1 MEASGIGERGG
12 ELGLFACE
20 EGMVIGEDGGVRTW
34 TKTGDSD
41 VAFSGS
47 GVGTTSIGATSERT
61 AGTKS
66 SSEMHI
72 PLEPLRR
79 ALATS
84 SVFFCFLLF
93 GSSIIFALPL
103 EISFLLT
110 YARTSG

>member
-1 MEASGIGERGG
+1 MGGIFRTGLMVGG
-12 ELGLFACE
+12 E

-34 TKTGDSD
+34 TKMGDSV

-47 GVGTTSIGATSERT
+47 GVGTTAIGAASEQT
-61 AGTKS
+61 TGTELC
-66 SSEMHI
+66 SEMQI

-79 ALATS
+79 ALATY
-84 SVFFCFLLF
+84 SVFFFFFLLF

-110 YARTSG
+110 YA

>member
-1 MEASGIGERGG
+1 MGGIFRTGLMVGG
-12 ELGLFACE
+12 E
-20 EGMVIGEDGGVRTW
+20 EGMVTGEDGGVRTW
-34 TKTGDSD
+34 TKTGDSG

-47 GVGTTSIGATSERT
+47 GVGTTAIGAASEQT
-61 AGTKS
+61 AGTELC
-66 SSEMHI
+66 SEMHI

-110 YARTSG
+110 YA